1 MMTLGVI
8 MTACKKDEGPKVSL
22 DGNQWITEEFEAE
35 GDLPAGMFL
44 CDFGAKSGAGKM
56 TTVLVV
62 AETNSEFNEGDLI
75 LMYKGSY
82 TYDAST
88 GKLNVDGKESVV
100 EFITNTKAKISVAG
114 VEFIFSLV
122 EGKQYPV
129 KDAIPFESE
138 PGELEITPSI
148 DADWAGGSI
157 TFTPN
162 RTIKSWTINAVLT
175 EGLTESE
182 LCKTNINLD
191 GELTLGLYLDTA
203 GNIAD
208 CEIQIKAADEAG
220 IETTCNVTSKAWRP
234 AVYTRRFI
242 TAMRDHQYTEVSST
256 AHLTREEEYWLGAVN
271 SVSGEIVLD
280 IDDNDYMSFD
290 GISYTV
296 PAWAT
301 FADQPEHNPDDNK
314 VCYKASASN
323 DEGTLYYEYGEL
335 EYELPFNVTE

>member
-22 DGNQWITEEFEAE
+22 DGNQWITEKLEAE
-35 GDLPAGMFL
+35 GDIPAGMFL

-62 AETNSEFNEGDLI
+62 AEGNSEFNKGDLI

-122 EGKQYPV
+122 EGKQYPI

-138 PGELEITPSI
+138 PEELEITPSI

-162 RTIKSWTINAVLT
+162 RTIESWTINAVLP

-182 LCKTNINLD
+182 LCRTNINLD
-191 GELTLGLYLDTA
+191 GELTLGLYLDTE

-234 AVYTRRFI
+234 AVYTRHI
-242 TAMRDHQYTEVSST
+242 TAAKVEVYTEVSST
-256 AHLTREEEYWLGAVN
+256 ANLTREEVYWLGAL
-271 SVSGEIVLD
+271 SSAGDDIVYRF
-280 IDDNDYMSFD
+280 DDEFD
-290 GISYTV
+290 GITCTV
-296 PAWAT
+296 PTWAT
-301 FADQPEHNPDDNK
+301 LDQPEDDK
-314 VCYKASASN
+314 VCCKIPATNY
-323 DEGTLYYEYGEL
+323 DGTLKYQYGEL
-335 EYELPFNVTE
+335 MYELPFNVTK

>member
-1 MMTLGVI
+1 MTLGVI

-22 DGNQWITEEFEAE
+22 DGNQWITEVLEAM
-35 GDLPAGMFL
+35 GDLPSCRFL

-62 AETNSEFNEGDLI
+62 AESNSEFNEGDLI

-88 GKLNVDGKESVV
+88 GKLNVDGDESVV
-100 EFITNTKAKISVAG
+100 EFITNTKVKIEVDG
-114 VEFIFSLV
+114 VQLVFSLV

-138 PGELEITPSI
+138 PEELEITPSI

-162 RTIKSWTINAVLT
+162 RTIESWTINAVLP

-182 LCKTNINLD
+182 LCRTNINLD
-191 GELTLGLYLDTA
+191 GELTLGLYLDTE

-234 AVYTRRFI
+234 AVYTRHI
-242 TAMRDHQYTEVSST
+242 TAAKVEVYTEVSST
-256 AHLTREEEYWLGAVN
+256 ANLTREEVYWLGAL
-271 SVSGEIVLD
+271 SSAGDDIVYRF
-280 IDDNDYMSFD
+280 DDEFD
-290 GISYTV
+290 GITCTV
-296 PAWAT
+296 PTWAT
-301 FADQPEHNPDDNK
+301 LDQPEDDK
-314 VCYKASASN
+314 VCCKIPATNY
-323 DEGTLYYEYGEL
+323 DGTLKYQYGEL
-335 EYELPFNVTE
+335 MYELPFNVTK